1 LSTSLALEYPA
12 SLQNAPGTTGASV
25 TRRRTAPV
33 RRRSVRVNRVPRTRT
48 SGNRTSDRLGNRQLI
63 GADQLAQILGIDAI
77 AGLRTREQ
85 LHVRLGIASGLV
97 VVGDLIG
104 QGATRER
111 DVVGETPNLAARLQ
125 ALAAPGTVIVA
136 DRADSTDRHN
146 TIFVG
151 LSGDTGGRPRV
162 ASL

>member
-1 LSTSLALEYPA
+1 M
-12 SLQNAPGTTGASV
+12 

-125 ALAAPGTVIVA
+125 ALAAPGTVVV
-136 DRADSTDRHN
+136 ADSTRRQ
-146 TIFVG
+146 IG
-151 LSGDTGGRPRV
+151 
-162 ASL
+162 A

>member
-1 LSTSLALEYPA
+1 MTE
-12 SLQNAPGTTGASV
+12 QNEDAVAQI
-25 TRRRTAPV
+25 
-33 RRRSVRVNRVPRTRT
+33 
-48 SGNRTSDRLGNRQLI
+48 SGDGPCKSSDRLGNRQLI

-151 LSGDTGGRPRV
+151 LSGDTGDRPRV